1 LSRLQ
6 LLKTLAPGFL
16 PLIIFIGADALW
28 GSRVGLAVAVLSGI
42 IELAIAYVREKM
54 LDRFVLLDTGLIVLL
69 GSVSILMKTDI
80 FFRLKPALV
89 ELIFCAILGISIY
102 SPVNVIALMSRRYL
116 KTIVLTREQLAPM
129 MRSMKVMFF
138 LFLGHT
144 LLIVYAALAM
154 SVKAW
159 GFISGGLF
167 YLLFGAYFLLEWGRG
182 RITVRRQ
189 RKLLAD
195 EERFDI
201 VDLEGKVLGQAPRSV
216 CHSRPGFLHQ
226 VVHLHVINAED
237 QIFLQKR
244 SLTKHIQPGKWD
256 TAVGGHVTS
265 GENIESA
272 LKREAEEE
280 LGLNNFKALAMARYL
295 WETDIE
301 SELVYMFVSRTDQ
314 SLRLNRQEIDEGK
327 FWKIKKIKAT
337 LGKNILTPN
346 FEFEFAILLE
356 RFFKDS

>member
-189 RKLLAD
+189 RKILLTWRA
-195 EERFDI
+195 RFS
-201 VDLEGKVLGQAPRSV
+201 GKRHEA
-216 CHSRPGFLHQ
+216 F
-226 VVHLHVINAED
+226 VIRVRD
-237 QIFLQKR
+237 SCIR
-244 SLTKHIQPGKWD
+244 WSICMSLT
-256 TAVGGHVTS
+256 
-265 GENIESA
+265 
-272 LKREAEEE
+272 R
-280 LGLNNFKALAMARYL
+280 
-295 WETDIE
+295 
-301 SELVYMFVSRTDQ
+301 
-314 SLRLNRQEIDEGK
+314 
-327 FWKIKKIKAT
+327 KI
-337 LGKNILTPN
+337 
-346 FEFEFAILLE
+346 
-356 RFFKDS
+356 RFFYRNVL

>member
-1 LSRLQ
+1 
-6 LLKTLAPGFL
+6 
-16 PLIIFIGADALW
+16 
-28 GSRVGLAVAVLSGI
+28 
-42 IELAIAYVREKM
+42 
-54 LDRFVLLDTGLIVLL
+54 
-69 GSVSILMKTDI
+69 
-80 FFRLKPALV
+80 
-89 ELIFCAILGISIY
+89 
-102 SPVNVIALMSRRYL
+102 
-116 KTIVLTREQLAPM
+116 
-129 MRSMKVMFF
+129 
-138 LFLGHT
+138 
-144 LLIVYAALAM
+144 
-154 SVKAW
+154 
-159 GFISGGLF
+159 
-167 YLLFGAYFLLEWGRG
+167 
-182 RITVRRQ
+182 
-189 RKLLAD
+189 
-195 EERFDI
+195 
-201 VDLEGKVLGQAPRSV
+201 
-216 CHSRPGFLHQ
+216 
-226 VVHLHVINAED
+226 
-237 QIFLQKR
+237 
-244 SLTKHIQPGKWD
+244 LTKHIQPGKWD